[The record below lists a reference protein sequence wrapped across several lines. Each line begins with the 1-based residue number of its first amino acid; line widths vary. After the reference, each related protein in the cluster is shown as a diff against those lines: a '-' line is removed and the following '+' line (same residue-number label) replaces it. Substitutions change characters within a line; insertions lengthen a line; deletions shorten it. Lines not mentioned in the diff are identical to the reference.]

1 MPRTGNIVG
10 GKYRLIEPLGEGS
23 MGSVWL
29 AVHETL
35 SCPFA
40 VKFLKDH
47 EAGHRVEDRFLAEA
61 RLAASVRH
69 PFVVAVLDQG
79 RTDEGTPYMVM
90 EYLDGVSLG
99 TRLRVGPALAVVE
112 LLHVVEQALTGLA
125 AVHAAGILHR
135 DLKPDN
141 VMLCRG
147 GSASGPLVAKLV
159 DFGISRRLPRSS
171 EGTAAALPEGS
182 TARLTRPGTTVGTPL
197 YMAPELVR
205 ALPTVDERSDLY
217 AVGVILYE
225 ALTGRAP
232 YQHDDLQALLALMA
246 AGGAAPVSVLRPDL
260 PVALSDLIMRAI
272 ASDPAARFVSA
283 DELAAALRDVA
294 EAIPPDA
301 LCQLTEQPRA
311 HTVGSSLLRAASSD
325 EATIVARS
333 AGRTALVTAR
343 PRRRSSPSAWLTAV
357 AVASLAIMASLGW
370 ATFTRTP
377 DRLPDGQVGARAA
390 DSPATG
396 ESQPPRPRPIGAA
409 VTMTSAGGSRMTSAP
424 GDAADAAKT
433 RRPPRAPDRHPP
445 DLFRQ
450 PGF

>member
-10 GKYRLIEPLGEGS
+10 GKYRLVEPLGEGS

-99 TRLRVGPALAVVE
+99 TRLRIGPALTVVE
-112 LLHVVEQALTGLA
+112 LLHVVEQALGGLA

-171 EGTAAALPEGS
+171 EGTAAALQEG
-182 TARLTRPGTTVGTPL
+182 RLTRPGTTVGTPL

-205 ALPTVDERSDLY
+205 ALPTVDLRSDLY

-232 YQHDDLQALLALMA
+232 YQHDDLQTLLALMA
-246 AGGAAPVSVLRPDL
+246 AGGAPPVSVLRPDL

-294 EAIPPDA
+294 EAVPSDA
-301 LCQLTEQPRA
+301 LCQLTEQPPV
-311 HTVGSSLLRAASSD
+311 HTVGSSLLRAASSGG
-325 EATIVARS
+325 ATIVARS

-357 AVASLAIMASLGW
+357 AVASLAIMASVGW
-370 ATFTRTP
+370 ATFTRTT
-377 DRLPDGQVGARAA
+377 DRLPDEQVGAPAA
-390 DSPATG
+390 GSPATG
-396 ESQPPRPRPIGAA
+396 ANSPARPRPIGAA
-409 VTMTSAGGSRMTSAP
+409 VTMTSAGGTPMTSVP
-424 GDAADAAKT
+424 VDAADAAKT

-445 DLFRQ
+445 DLFRR

>member
-10 GKYRLIEPLGEGS
+10 GKYRLVEPLGEGS

-29 AVHETL
+29 AEHQTL

-99 TRLRVGPALAVVE
+99 TRLRVGPALAVTE
-112 LLHVVEQALTGLA
+112 LLHVVEQALAGLA
-125 AVHAAGILHR
+125 AVHGAGILHR

-147 GSASGPLVAKLV
+147 ASATGPLVAKLV

-171 EGTAAALPEGS
+171 DAMPEGS
-182 TARLTRPGTTVGTPL
+182 TGRLTRPGTTVGTPL

-205 ALPTVDERSDLY
+205 ALPSVDERSDLY

-232 YQHDDLQALLALMA
+232 YQHDDLQTLLALMA
-246 AGGAAPVSVLRPDL
+246 AGGAPPVSVLRPEL
-260 PVALSDLIMRAI
+260 PVALSDLVMRAI

-294 EAIPPDA
+294 EAIPPGA
-301 LCQLTEQPRA
+301 LCQLTEQPPV

-325 EATIVARS
+325 GATTVARS

-343 PRRRSSPSAWLTAV
+343 PRRRSNPAAWLTAV
-357 AVASLAIMASLGW
+357 AVASLAIMASVGW

-377 DRLPDGQVGARAA
+377 DRLPDDQVGARAA
-390 DSPATG
+390 PSPATG
-396 ESQPPRPRPIGAA
+396 ANPPARPRPIGAA
-409 VTMTSAGGSRMTSAP
+409 VTMTSAGGTPMTSAP
-424 GDAADAAKT
+424 ADAADATKT